1 MYMYAYGGMQA
12 RLCVFVCTS
21 VCMYVWMHVCMH
33 VCMYVC
39 MYACMHVCI
48 IALSGASSTLDPPK
62 MPFLPE
68 DTFCFWLLSG
78 MHWCLSRAW
87 CGLVTVY
94 SSIPYLPED
103 TFCFWLLS
111 GMHPCPSRAWCWLVT
126 VFPLIVK
133 LVFVSSSYILAF
145 MFLPITLGVISI
157 HVKDSLRDMIMSVFI
172 LTHLLSRSD
181 ETAIKA
187 TPLVFCLSDR

>member
-1 MYMYAYGGMQA
+1 MYERMHVCMC
-12 RLCVFVCTS
+12 RSLCIYICICIWRHAGTSMCLCMSS

-48 IALSGASSTLDPPK
+48 VALSGASSTLDPPK

-68 DTFCFWLLSG
+68 DMFCFWLLSG

-126 VFPLIVK
+126 VFRK
-133 LVFVSSSYILAF
+133 
-145 MFLPITLGVISI
+145 
-157 HVKDSLRDMIMSVFI
+157 
-172 LTHLLSRSD
+172 
-181 ETAIKA
+181 
-187 TPLVFCLSDR
+187 